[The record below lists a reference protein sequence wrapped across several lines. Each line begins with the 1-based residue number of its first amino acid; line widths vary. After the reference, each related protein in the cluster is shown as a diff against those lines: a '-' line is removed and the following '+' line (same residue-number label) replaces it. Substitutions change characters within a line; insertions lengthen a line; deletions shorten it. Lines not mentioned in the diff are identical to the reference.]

1 MQEYLSFEGDKMKI
15 VCKIF
20 ILTLDN
26 EETYH
31 KKEKEEDE
39 KSSQE

>member
-15 VCKIF
+15 VCI

-39 KSSQE
+39 KSNQE